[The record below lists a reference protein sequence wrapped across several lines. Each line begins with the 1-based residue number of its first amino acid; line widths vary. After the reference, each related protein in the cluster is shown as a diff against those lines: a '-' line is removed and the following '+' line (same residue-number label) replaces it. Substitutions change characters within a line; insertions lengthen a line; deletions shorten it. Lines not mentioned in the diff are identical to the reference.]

1 MVTAGWRRLEMNYSN
16 TKYMLVSFIIP
27 SYNSAHTVKRC
38 LDSIYALSLKP
49 EEFEV
54 IFIDDCSTDNT
65 VEIVEAYSRPLPKGK
80 GVQNLVLLRQPQN
93 NRQGAARNRG
103 VSVAKGEYICFV
115 DSDDAVKEG
124 IVDAIRLAKE
134 KQTDMTAFHTA
145 NANEDGQII
154 KEQKQLS
161 YENGEIFSGVELQ
174 NQYSYW
180 CSGPVAY
187 IYSKEFLVRTNYPFH
202 EGVLYEDADFV
213 MAHLYAAKRMAYSQS
228 LGYLAYYREGSTT
241 HSISHKN
248 IADFILLGVRMLRL
262 YERIKD
268 ERIKDERIKDE
279 RLTNELV
286 SELASE
292 GKQKFA
298 EDVLEGACWNMRV
311 STKRM
316 IKLSSIKEV
325 RLCYDRLDTCLNRQE
340 LCADKRLRKYY
351 WNTWTTICL
360 KYKNIA
366 TILLA
371 MLIPMHKIAS
381 KIVKRQ

>member
-1 MVTAGWRRLEMNYSN
+1 
-16 TKYMLVSFIIP
+16 
-27 SYNSAHTVKRC
+27 
-38 LDSIYALSLKP
+38 LDSIYALPLKP

-54 IFIDDCSTDNT
+54 IFIDDCITDNT
-65 VEIVEAYSRPLPKGK
+65 CEIVETYFQLLPDGE
-80 GVQNLVLLRQPQN
+80 GVQNLVLLKQPKN

-115 DSDDAVKEG
+115 DSDDAVTEG
-124 IVDAIRLAKE
+124 IVDAIRLAKAL
-134 KQTDMTAFHTA
+134 QTDMTAFHTA
-145 NANEDGQII
+145 SANEDGKITREI
-154 KEQKQLS
+154 PHLS
-161 YENGEIFSGVELQ
+161 FPQGQVFSGIELQ
-174 NQYSYW
+174 NRHSYW
-180 CSGPVAY
+180 FSGPVAY
-187 IYSKEFLVRTNYPFH
+187 IYSKAFLNKTNYPFS

-248 IADFILLGVRMLRL
+248 IADFILLGERMLRL
-262 YERIKD
+262 YERVMSDVSCKQYD
-268 ERIKDERIKDE
+268 
-279 RLTNELV
+279 V
-286 SELASE
+286 SEAE
-292 GKQKFA
+292 INKFA
-298 EDVLEGACWNMRV
+298 EDVLDGACWNMYT

-316 IKLSSIKEV
+316 IKLSSMKEV
-325 RLCYDRLDTCLNRQE
+325 QLCYDRLDSYIDRKE
-340 LCADKRLRKYY
+340 LYTDKRLRKYY

>member
-1 MVTAGWRRLEMNYSN
+1 
-16 TKYMLVSFIIP
+16 MLVSFIIP
-27 SYNSAHTVKRC
+27 SYNSAPTVRRC

-65 VEIVEAYSRPLPKGK
+65 VEIVEAYSRHLPKGK
-80 GVQNLVLLRQPQN
+80 GVQNLVLLRQPKN

-103 VSVAKGEYICFV
+103 VSVTKGEYICFV
-115 DSDDAVKEG
+115 DSDDAVTEG

-145 NANEDGQII
+145 SANEDGKITREI
-154 KEQKQLS
+154 PHLS
-161 YENGEIFSGVELQ
+161 FPQGQVFSGIELQ
-174 NQYSYW
+174 NRHSYW
-180 CSGPVAY
+180 CSAPWGY
-187 IYSKEFLVRTNYPFH
+187 IYSKSFMNKTNYPFS

-248 IADFILLGVRMLRL
+248 IADFILLGERMLRL
-262 YERIKD
+262 Y

-292 GKQKFA
+292 GEQKFA
-298 EDVLEGACWNMRV
+298 EDVLDGACWNMYT

-316 IKLSSIKEV
+316 IKLSSMKEV
-325 RLCYDRLDTCLNRQE
+325 QLCYDRLDSCLNRQE
-340 LCADKRLRKYY
+340 LCADNRLHKYY
-351 WNTWTTICL
+351 WNLWTTICL
-360 KYKNIA
+360 AHKKLAIV
-366 TILLA
+366 LLSV
-371 MLIPMHKIAS
+371 LIPMYKCM
-381 KIVKRQ
+381 KLLRK